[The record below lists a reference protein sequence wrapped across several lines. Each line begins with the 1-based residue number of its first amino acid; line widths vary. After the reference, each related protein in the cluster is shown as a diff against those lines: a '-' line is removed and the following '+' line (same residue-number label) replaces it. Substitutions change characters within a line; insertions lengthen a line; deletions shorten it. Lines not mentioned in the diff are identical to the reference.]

1 MNTEKI
7 VKEARF
13 IMYTALLLGMVLL
26 SAGIIFTWTDVHLV
40 SNNRALI
47 GLSFIPLSVALM
59 YYFKL
64 TRIQNDPQ
72 KMKAIIIS
80 ENDERLQALRNE
92 ADANAHRIVQAALF
106 LAYMGYTLMVPA
118 DIFESVGWW
127 MLLLL
132 LLLSFISPAVFRS
145 IAAKRELDKPR

>member
-7 VKEARF
+7 VKEARL
-13 IMYTALLLGMVLL
+13 IMYATLLVGIALL
-26 SAGIIFTWTDVHLV
+26 SAGLIFTWIDARIV

-47 GLSFIPLSVALM
+47 GLSFIPLSVSLM
-59 YYFKL
+59 YYLKL
-64 TRIQNDPQ
+64 TKIQNDPQ

-80 ENDERLQALRNE
+80 ENDERLQALKNE
-92 ADANAHRIVQAALF
+92 ADANAHRLVQSAIF

-118 DIFESVGWW
+118 DIFESIGWW

-132 LLLSFISPAVFRS
+132 LLLAFISPAVFRS
-145 IAAKRELDKPR
+145 IAALRELDKPR